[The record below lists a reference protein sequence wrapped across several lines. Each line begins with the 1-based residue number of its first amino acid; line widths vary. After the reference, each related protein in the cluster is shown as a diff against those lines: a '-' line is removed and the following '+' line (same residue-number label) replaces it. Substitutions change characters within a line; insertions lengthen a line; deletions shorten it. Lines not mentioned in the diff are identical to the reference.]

1 MPNIQPGIPGGQAFQ
16 AQQAQA
22 LQKNAPVQRAEPRP
36 AEAPP
41 SSDQAKFQT
50 RTTGTER
57 AQRLTSDQTRLQIH
71 QLIQKAVIQV
81 PEQKPGLQLL
91 NRPAMSSALAETLAS
106 HQPADAGN
114 AHAQMAGGSLAA
126 ASHQKVNHQ
135 TEDSVQR
142 NSVQSGKRARKEEQ
156 EGEFSSLTDSEGGMS
171 QGDSSQD
178 QRSDA
183 QKQKQVLLQKK
194 KLSEAAKPNAADF
207 ESFTGSSRKKTL
219 SEPLRGT
226 IPSPLKRTSPAPPKL
241 RPNAAQKP
249 ASPKDEWTL

>member
-16 AQQAQA
+16 AQQAQG
-22 LQKNAPVQRAEPRP
+22 LQKNPAIQRAEPRP
-36 AEAPP
+36 AEAAPA
-41 SSDQAKFQT
+41 SDQAKFHT

-57 AQRLTSDQTRLQIH
+57 AQRLTSEQTRLQIH

-126 ASHQKVNHQ
+126 ASHQKLNHQ

-142 NSVQSGKRARKEEQ
+142 NSLQSGKRARKDEQ

-194 KLSEAAKPNAADF
+194 KLSEAAKQNEMDF
-207 ESFTGSSRKKTL
+207 ENFTAPSRKRTL
-219 SEPLRGT
+219 SEPSRS
-226 IPSPLKRTSPAPPKL
+226 PMQSPLRKTSPVPPKL
-241 RPNAAQKP
+241 RSNSAQKP
-249 ASPKDEWTL
+249 SSSKDEWTL